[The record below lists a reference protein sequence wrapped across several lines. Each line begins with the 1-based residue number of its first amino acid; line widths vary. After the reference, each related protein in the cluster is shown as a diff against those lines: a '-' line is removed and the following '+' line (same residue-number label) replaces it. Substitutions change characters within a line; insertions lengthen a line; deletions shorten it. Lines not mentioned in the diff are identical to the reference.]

1 MNVQIQSLLGRL
13 AGLSAA
19 VGVGSFVLS
28 ESLYNVDG
36 GQVAVVWHRFNG
48 GVQQYVVGE
57 GTHFREFFWTR
68 ACWQA
73 YWARVLVW
81 QSALHW
87 TGYSATPSPDTLAS
101 VVVLPR
107 ALSHPPHSLF
117 AFPHPHCCQA
127 SPW

>member
-1 MNVQIQSLLGRL
+1 MNAQIQSLLGRL

-57 GTHFREFFWTR
+57 GTHFREFKGYCTAFWT
-68 ACWQA
+68 
-73 YWARVLVW
+73 
-81 QSALHW
+81 
-87 TGYSATPSPDTLAS
+87 
-101 VVVLPR
+101 
-107 ALSHPPHSLF
+107 
-117 AFPHPHCCQA
+117 
-127 SPW
+127 